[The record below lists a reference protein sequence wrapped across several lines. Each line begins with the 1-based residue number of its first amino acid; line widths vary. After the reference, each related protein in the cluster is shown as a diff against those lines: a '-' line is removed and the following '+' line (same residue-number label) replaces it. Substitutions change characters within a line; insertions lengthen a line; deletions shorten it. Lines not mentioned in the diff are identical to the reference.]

1 MTEQELLLLKQWII
15 SEDIRLS
22 EDVRFTSST
31 LAAEPSELSA
41 IRCAQAIGAYTSFK
55 SFARKLDALLHVFP

>member
-41 IRCAQAIGAYTSFK
+41 IRCAQQPT
-55 SFARKLDALLHVFP
+55 